1 MRQLQQWW
9 RGKGHD
15 FGGDLEMMNW
25 EERNLRLV
33 CSSETGRNHQVSKAS
48 KHLKTDSYLSSYFPF
63 LKRKITTWGKKSEN
77 ICSNKKQPKPEIST
91 CKGHLLCYKRHRK
104 EIIFEDIQRIAWRT
118 GSFYPEKKNG
128 RRRQSWKNCQKTQEY
143 AQTMPNREWG
153 GAQSLK
159 DCAAAPNTNSKEHAP
174 HPLHSQLTG
183 SWSTILTH
191 CHKSTT
197 LIPNLMS
204 SINSVCHGIFTWP
217 ILIGDTGHRSS
228 LCDCGTY
235 FSSFLETGT

>member
-91 CKGHLLCYKRHRK
+91 CKGHTCFAIRDTEKRLSLKIYK
-104 EIIFEDIQRIAWRT
+104 ELPEGLEAFIQRKKMGGEGKAERIVRKHKNMPKPCPTVSEEELSHLRT
-118 GSFYPEKKNG
+118 VQRLRTPTAKS
-128 RRRQSWKNCQKTQEY
+128 
-143 AQTMPNREWG
+143 M
-153 GAQSLK
+153 
-159 DCAAAPNTNSKEHAP
+159 H
-174 HPLHSQLTG
+174 LTRF
-183 SWSTILTH
+183 TR
-191 CHKSTT
+191 
-197 LIPNLMS
+197 NLLAL
-204 SINSVCHGIFTWP
+204 GQQF
-217 ILIGDTGHRSS
+217 
-228 LCDCGTY
+228 
-235 FSSFLETGT
+235 